1 MFQVNGLGEN
11 LRDQICDPA
20 SSFVRLLL
28 RLLLL
33 LKLVI
38 NKGRASYTQNVTCI
52 NVGGAG
58 DLSGA
63 VSFSALLCMSQG
75 PKMLG
80 THGHQRLAL
89 DSDSKLV
96 AKED

>member
-28 RLLLL
+28 PLLL

-52 NVGGAG
+52 NVVGAG